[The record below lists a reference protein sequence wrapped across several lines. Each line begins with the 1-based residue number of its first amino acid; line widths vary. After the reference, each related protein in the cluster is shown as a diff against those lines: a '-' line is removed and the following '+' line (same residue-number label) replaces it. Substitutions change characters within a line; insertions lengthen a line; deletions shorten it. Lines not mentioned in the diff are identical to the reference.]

1 MTESIYRENGLFGL
15 ACLINEASFVRRR
28 GKIVLLQIAS
38 SKSPYQSFLMPD
50 QNPCKLIL
58 ALDLETR
65 EEAFAMLDRLG
76 DSLEWVKVGL
86 QLFTA
91 YGPDF
96 VREIADRGY
105 KVFLDLKLYD
115 IPNTV
120 AKAVQSISS
129 LPVELLTLHASGGG
143 EMLEWANKARADYS
157 PNLNLLAVT
166 VLTSMDEAQLRS
178 LNVHASTEAQVK
190 HLADLSLK
198 AGIQGLVCSSLE
210 LAPLRARF
218 GYEPIIVTPGIRPK
232 GSLADEQKRIM
243 TPHAAAAAGS
253 SYIVVGRPILN
264 ADDPAVAAATIRAE
278 MSKVAS

>member
-1 MTESIYRENGLFGL
+1 M
-15 ACLINEASFVRRR
+15 
-28 GKIVLLQIAS
+28 LLQIAS

-65 EEAFAMLDRLG
+65 EEAFAMLERLG

-157 PNLNLLAVT
+157 PNLNLLEVNNLFRFT
-166 VLTSMDEAQLRS
+166 TNKLLTL
-178 LNVHASTEAQVK
+178 
-190 HLADLSLK
+190 
-198 AGIQGLVCSSLE
+198 
-210 LAPLRARF
+210 
-218 GYEPIIVTPGIRPK
+218 
-232 GSLADEQKRIM
+232 
-243 TPHAAAAAGS
+243 
-253 SYIVVGRPILN
+253 
-264 ADDPAVAAATIRAE
+264 
-278 MSKVAS
+278 